1 MRVKG
6 EKKSSAVSLGYAY
19 LPRLQTL
26 TSIHFFLFV
35 VDGHSDS
42 IYQLVLRKKFH
53 ISIMWLYFL
62 TFFFC
67 CNGFLIASFD
77 RLSFGSKTFSFSN
90 LSYFNFLK
98 NYFLFH
104 WHYIIYSIL
113 GELLKEIKID
123 KWAKICYH
131 ENNLWSNEIG
141 NGSFMGQLLLQRFYI
156 LHLNTFLELGAKIV
170 SSCRLD
176 VLYIIRLLMLNWKYY
191 SNKWDN

>member
-1 MRVKG
+1 M
-6 EKKSSAVSLGYAY
+6 
-19 LPRLQTL
+19 PRLQTL

-123 KWAKICYH
+123 KWAKFVIMKIICGQMRLGMVV
-131 ENNLWSNEIG
+131 LWDNFYYRDFI
-141 NGSFMGQLLLQRFYI
+141 FYI
-156 LHLNTFLELGAKIV
+156 WTLSQSLEA
-170 SSCRLD
+170 RLSLTLSGGLY
-176 VLYIIRLLMLNWKYY
+176 VLLICCC
-191 SNKWDN
+191 

>member
-1 MRVKG
+1 
-6 EKKSSAVSLGYAY
+6 
-19 LPRLQTL
+19 
-26 TSIHFFLFV
+26 
-35 VDGHSDS
+35 
-42 IYQLVLRKKFH
+42 
-53 ISIMWLYFL
+53 MWLYFL

-77 RLSFGSKTFSFSN
+77 RLSFGSKTFSFHN
-90 LSYFNFLK
+90 LSYFNSQLFFISLTL
-98 NYFLFH
+98 YF
-104 WHYIIYSIL
+104 IYSIL
-113 GELLKEIKID
+113 SSLLEEIKID
-123 KWAKICYH
+123 KWVKICYH

-191 SNKWDN
+191 SNK

>member
-77 RLSFGSKTFSFSN
+77 RLSFSSKTFSFSN

-141 NGSFMGQLLLQRFYI
+141 NGSFYGTTSITEI
-156 LHLNTFLELGAKIV
+156 LYFTFEHFLRAW
-170 SSCRLD
+170 SQDSQ
-176 VLYIIRLLMLNWKYY
+176 
-191 SNKWDN
+191 